1 MTGLRPLRFLPLV
14 VLAACTSGSDAPAA
28 ATAGSPGGTIVIAT
42 PGEPDNFLPPITVA
56 TPGLQVNDLIY
67 QRLATIGDALN
78 TVGDSGFAPDL
89 AQRWTWA
96 PDSLSVTFALD
107 GAARWHDGT
116 PVRAA
121 DVAFSFALFTD
132 PKTAAPAA
140 PLLANIS
147 SVTASDSLTVVATFR
162 ARRPEAFFE
171 LVHQLFILPQH
182 LLKDADRSKLAMSPL
197 ATKPV
202 GSGPFRLTQ
211 WVPSQLVEISADTT
225 GGRRRAQLDR
235 VLFTFAPDPN
245 AAFTRV
251 VTGEAD
257 LYEAVRPDKVAE
269 VVANPQLRLVL
280 GPSLDYN
287 YLGFNLRDTTN
298 RGAHP
303 IFGDRNVR
311 RALTMATD
319 RRSIVANIYDTLAV
333 QARGPYTSASI
344 TNDSSLKP
352 LPYAVDSANALLDA
366 AGWVRGADS
375 IRYRNGKPLAFSM
388 MTPSSSAA
396 RMRAAV
402 LLQEQFR
409 RVGADAK
416 VDARD
421 YPTFIARAGKRRFD
435 ALINQWIPDPGVGG
449 VNDTWTS
456 AGAAAGG
463 NNYGNYRNAAFDAQV
478 DSGQQAFAPASMR
491 MHFAQAWRIIADDA
505 PAIWLA
511 EPRRVMAVHR
521 RIQITAIRPGAW
533 WMGIPKWSIPADQRI
548 ARDLPAAGAAR

>member
-1 MTGLRPLRFLPLV
+1 MTVPRSLRLLPLV
-14 VLAACTSGSDAPAA
+14 VLAACSAGGDTPSTAA
-28 ATAGSPGGTIVIAT
+28 AGSTGGTIVIAT

-56 TPGLQVNDLIY
+56 TPGLQVNDLVY

-107 GAARWHDGT
+107 GGARWHDGT
-116 PVRAA
+116 PVRAT
-121 DVAFSFALFTD
+121 DVAFSFALFMD
-132 PKTAAPAA
+132 PATAAPAA
-140 PLLANIS
+140 PLLANVA

-182 LLKDADRSKLAMSPL
+182 LLKDADRSKLAASPL

-202 GSGPFRLTQ
+202 GSGPFRVTQ
-211 WVPSQLVEISADTT
+211 WVPSQLVELAADTT

-245 AAFTRV
+245 TAFTRV

-257 LYEAVRPDKVAE
+257 LFEAVRPDKVAE

-280 GPSLDYN
+280 GPTLDYN
-287 YLGFNLRDTTN
+287 YLGFNLRDTEN

-333 QARGPYTSASI
+333 QARGPYTTASI
-344 TNDSSLKP
+344 TNDPLLKA

-366 AGWVRGADS
+366 AGWVRGTDS
-375 IRYRNGKPLAFSM
+375 IRYRNGKPLTFSM
-388 MTPSSSAA
+388 MAPSSSGA

-409 RVGADAK
+409 RVGVDAK
-416 VDARD
+416 VDAVD
-421 YPTFIARAGKRRFD
+421 FPTFVERAGQRRFD
-435 ALINQWIPDPGVGG
+435 ALINQWIPDPGVGS

-456 AGAAAGG
+456 SGAAAGG

-478 DSGQQAFAPASMR
+478 DSGQKAFAPAQMR
-491 MHFAQAWRIIADDA
+491 VHFAQAWRIIADDA

-511 EPRRVMAVHR
+511 EPRRVMAVHK
-521 RIQITAIRPGAW
+521 RIQTTGIRPGAW
-533 WMGIPKWSIPADQRI
+533 WMGLPKWTIPADQRI
-548 ARDLPAAGAAR
+548 ARDVQAAGATR

>member
-1 MTGLRPLRFLPLV
+1 MTVPRSLRLLPLV
-14 VLAACTSGSDAPAA
+14 VLAACSSGGDTPSTAA
-28 ATAGSPGGTIVIAT
+28 AGSTGGTIVIAT

-56 TPGLQVNDLIY
+56 TPGLQVNDLVY

-107 GAARWHDGT
+107 GGARWHDGT
-116 PVRAA
+116 PVRAT
-121 DVAFSFALFTD
+121 DVAFSFALFMD
-132 PKTAAPAA
+132 PATAAPAA
-140 PLLANIS
+140 PLLANVA

-182 LLKDADRSKLAMSPL
+182 LLKDADRSKLAASPL

-202 GSGPFRLTQ
+202 GSGPFRVTQ
-211 WVPSQLVEISADTT
+211 WVPSQLVELAADTT

-245 AAFTRV
+245 TAFTRV

-257 LYEAVRPDKVAE
+257 LFEAVRPDKVAE

-280 GPSLDYN
+280 GPTLDYN
-287 YLGFNLRDTTN
+287 YLGFNLRDTEN

-333 QARGPYTSASI
+333 QARGPYTTASI
-344 TNDSSLKP
+344 TNDPLLKA

-366 AGWVRGADS
+366 AGWVRGTDS
-375 IRYRNGKPLAFSM
+375 IRYRNGKPLTFSM
-388 MTPSSSAA
+388 MAPSSSGA

-409 RVGADAK
+409 RVGVDAK
-416 VDARD
+416 VDAVD
-421 YPTFIARAGKRRFD
+421 FPTFVERAGQRRFD
-435 ALINQWIPDPGVGG
+435 ALINQWIPDPGVGS

-456 AGAAAGG
+456 SGAAAGG

-478 DSGQQAFAPASMR
+478 DSGQKAFAPAQMR
-491 MHFAQAWRIIADDA
+491 VHFAQAWRIIADDA

-511 EPRRVMAVHR
+511 EPCRVMAVHK
-521 RIQITAIRPGAW
+521 RIQTTGIRPGAW
-533 WMGIPKWSIPADQRI
+533 WMGLPKWTIPADQRI
-548 ARDLPAAGAAR
+548 ARDVQAAGATR